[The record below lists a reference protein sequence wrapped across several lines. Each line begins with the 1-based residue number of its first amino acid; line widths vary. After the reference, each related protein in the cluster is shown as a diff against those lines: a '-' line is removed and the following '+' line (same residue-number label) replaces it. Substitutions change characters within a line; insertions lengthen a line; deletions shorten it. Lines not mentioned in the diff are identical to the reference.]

1 MEIIVRMQLEYNQH
15 EYLFAIMEAVQMAEM
30 EMAAAENLEEEKNN
44 KVILAYLLIPQQI
57 RS

>member
-1 MEIIVRMQLEYNQH
+1 
-15 EYLFAIMEAVQMAEM
+15 MEAVQMAEM